1 MIKYCPIISFHNQYS
16 DERNCTEDICGLWDE
31 ERNQCCLKSAA
42 LAVAGQKSGSASGV
56 SLQAEY
62 VYPIS
67 TTPAVIPNSS
77 DNSINPNPYTITCNL
92 GEITQ

>member
-1 MIKYCPIISFHNQYS
+1 MIKYCPIISVQKQYN
-16 DERNCTEDICGLWDE
+16 DEERCMEDICAFWDE
-31 ERNQCCLKSAA
+31 EREQCCIKSLV
-42 LAVAGQKSGSASGV
+42 LAVAGKKDGGASDI

-67 TTPAVIPNSS
+67 TTPVVSPNISG
-77 DNSINPNPYTITCNL
+77 NPINPNPYTITCNL

>member
-1 MIKYCPIISFHNQYS
+1 MYCPIMSYRKQDYDKIYCIEEACAF
-16 DERNCTEDICGLWDE
+16 WDE
-31 ERNQCCLKSAA
+31 ERGQCCIKS
-42 LAVAGQKSGSASGV
+42 LVIAVAGKKDDGASDI

-67 TTPAVIPNSS
+67 TTPVVSPNSS
-77 DNSINPNPYTITCNL
+77 GNPINPNPYTITCNL

>member
-1 MIKYCPIISFHNQYS
+1 MYCPIMSYQKQNYDKVYCIEETCAF
-16 DERNCTEDICGLWDE
+16 WDE
-31 ERNQCCLKSAA
+31 ERGQCCIKS
-42 LAVAGQKSGSASGV
+42 LMIAVAGKKDGGASDI

-67 TTPAVIPNSS
+67 TTPVVSPNSS
-77 DNSINPNPYTITCNL
+77 ANPINPNPYTITCNL

>member
-1 MIKYCPIISFHNQYS
+1 MIKRCPIMSKQNESLSKIYCF
-16 DERNCTEDICGLWDE
+16 EKECAFWDE
-31 ERNQCCLKSAA
+31 EREQCCIKSLVIAI
-42 LAVAGQKSGSASGV
+42 AGKKDGGASDI

-67 TTPAVIPNSS
+67 TTPVVSPNSS
-77 DNSINPNPYTITCNL
+77 GNPINPNPYTITCNL